1 MSSCPITLGYL
12 GPEGSH
18 SHHASLC
25 LQHALTWPQVR
36 LEAYPSLGRLME
48 ATEHQA
54 VTYGLVP
61 YENALEGSVIEV
73 LETLGLQKRLL
84 QPQLEFLVPVLHGL
98 IQKSPGPIHTV
109 VSHPQA
115 LGQCRE
121 TLIRL
126 YGQDLLFE
134 HAPSTSEAVKSLQAD
149 PAESGRAALGSRAAA
164 ERYGLQVIH
173 PDVSDAPDNMTRF
186 FLLSASAQSTPPSPP
201 GILSLD
207 TPLKTTLCLGLQ
219 DRPGALVDVLLLF
232 KQFSVNLT
240 KIESRPSRKRFGEY
254 LFHID
259 TEGDLGAPEK
269 TEVLIALKS
278 HTTYLHRLGPYAS
291 LGRLSLP

>member
-1 MSSCPITLGYL
+1 
-12 GPEGSH
+12 
-18 SHHASLC
+18 
-25 LQHALTWPQVR
+25 
-36 LEAYPSLGRLME
+36 ME
-48 ATEHQA
+48 ATEKQA

-73 LETLGLQKRLL
+73 LETLGLQKRQL

-98 IQKSPGPIHTV
+98 IQKAPGPIHTV

-126 YGQDLLFE
+126 YGKDLLFE
-134 HAPSTSEAVKSLQAD
+134 NAPSTSEAVKSLQGT

-186 FLLSASAQSTPPSPP
+186 FLLSASAQNTQPLPP
-201 GILSLD
+201 GTLPPD
-207 TPLKTTLCLGLQ
+207 TPLKTSLCLGLQ

-259 TEGDLGAPEK
+259 TQGDLDAPEK
-269 TEVLIALKS
+269 NEVLNALKA
-278 HTTYLHRLGPYAS
+278 HTTYLQRLGPYAS